1 MKLSRAEGLAVGL
14 TAAVMLLCGVRLAG
28 QITGSGMA
36 VSGQHPP
43 RTAASAS
50 PRTYRLDAPV
60 DLNTAGLEELTLL
73 SGVGPSKAQ
82 AILDYRAQHGPFATL
97 DELTHVPGIG
107 PATLEQLRPNVT
119 LS

>member
-1 MKLSRAEGLAVGL
+1 MKLSRAEGLAAGL
-14 TAAVMLLCGVRLAG
+14 TAAVVLVCGVRLVG
-28 QITGSGMA
+28 EVTGSGMA

-43 RTAASAS
+43 RAVASVS

-82 AILDYRAQHGPFATL
+82 AILDYRAEHGAFATL
-97 DELTHVPGIG
+97 DDLVNVPGIG

>member
-1 MKLSRAEGLAVGL
+1 MKFSKAEGLAVGL
-14 TAAVMLLCGVRLAG
+14 TAAVALLCGVRLAG

-43 RTAASAS
+43 RAAVSVT
-50 PRTYRLDAPV
+50 PRTYRLDEAV

-73 SGVGPSKAQ
+73 SGIGPSTAQ
-82 AILDYRAQHGPFATL
+82 AILDYRAQHGPFTTL
-97 DELTHVPGIG
+97 DQLTDVPGIG

>member
-1 MKLSRAEGLAVGL
+1 MKLSRAESLAVGL
-14 TAAVMLLCGVRLAG
+14 TAAVLLACSVHLAG

-43 RTAASAS
+43 RAVASAS

-82 AILDYRAQHGPFATL
+82 AILDYRTEHGAFASL

-107 PATLEQLRPNVT
+107 PATLEQLRANVT